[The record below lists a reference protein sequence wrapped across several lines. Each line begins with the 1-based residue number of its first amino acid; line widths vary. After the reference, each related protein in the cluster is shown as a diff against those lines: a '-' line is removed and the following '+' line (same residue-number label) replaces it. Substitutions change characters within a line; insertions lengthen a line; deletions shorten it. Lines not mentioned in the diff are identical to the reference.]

1 VLLGE
6 SRYAD
11 AAHRNASWAMRL
23 QAPDGWVHRAGFA
36 EREAPTTHTIG
47 YVLEGWV
54 MAGLALQEQRY
65 IEAAERAAR
74 ALRESFERK
83 GYLAGRF
90 RTGWRPAARWRC
102 VTGDAQVGVVWL
114 ALSRATGDTRY
125 HDAARR
131 LAEQVRMTIEVREDW
146 PEISGAVPGSWPRWG
161 DYDAYSY
168 PTHAAKFA
176 IDLITGL
183 GP

>member
-1 VLLGE
+1 
-6 SRYAD
+6 
-11 AAHRNASWAMRL
+11 
-23 QAPDGWVHRAGFA
+23 
-36 EREAPTTHTIG
+36 
-47 YVLEGWV
+47 
-54 MAGLALQEQRY
+54 
-65 IEAAERAAR
+65 
-74 ALRESFERK
+74 
-83 GYLAGRF
+83 
-90 RTGWRPAARWRC
+90 